1 MTGELLP
8 QDHAEKVALH
18 RAQVVGVLVSQ
29 LLFRGD
35 LKAELRRLSQQR
47 FVPPGAKRSRTYGVA
62 TLERW
67 YYQLKKGGLEAL
79 KPVRRSDAGHGR
91 ALTDEQRVLLCA
103 IRREH
108 PSASAELIVRALE
121 ADGRL
126 EKGRVSAST
135 VRRLFSEQ
143 GLPRR
148 ARTHVLEIHGRR
160 RWQAEQPGHLW
171 HADVCHGPTLRVSE
185 RSIPVRIHAILD
197 DASRFIVALTV
208 RSNERETEYLE
219 LLARALRRFGAPRTL
234 YLDNGSTYSGE
245 TLSIACTRL
254 GIALVHAKPHDPQA
268 RGKMERFWRT
278 LREGCLD
285 HLGRFTNLADIEA
298 RLHAWLETHYHQA
311 PHAGLMGKA
320 PGQTWSGREL
330 TRIDEATLT
339 AALTTSGRRRVRNDG
354 TVSVGGMDW
363 EVTLGHLAGKLVR
376 IERNLLEP
384 NAPPVLVHDECRFI
398 LVPVDPIVNAR
409 RRREPFAPK
418 PGIDA
423 VAFDPVTVQLDQ
435 HF

>member
-1 MTGELLP
+1 MAGELEP
-8 QDHAEKVALH
+8 RDHAEKVALH

-135 VRRLFSEQ
+135 VRRLFAEQ
-143 GLPRR
+143 GLPKRS
-148 ARTHVLEIHGRR
+148 RTHVLEIHGRR
-160 RWQAEQPGHLW
+160 RWRAEQPGHLW
-171 HADVCHGPTLRVSE
+171 HADVCHGPTLRVGE

-197 DASRFIVALTV
+197 DASRFIVALVVT
-208 RSNERETEYLE
+208 SNERETEMLA

-320 PGQTWSGREL
+320 PGQAWSAREL
-330 TRIDEATLT
+330 TRIEESRLAQ
-339 AALTTSGRRRVRNDG
+339 ALTTTGRRRVRNDG
-354 TVSVGGMDW
+354 TISVGGMDW

-398 LVPVDPIVNAR
+398 LAPVDPILNAR
-409 RRREPFAPK
+409 RRREPFTPK
-418 PGIDA
+418 PGLDA
-423 VAFDPVTVQLDQ
+423 IAFDPVTVTLDQ